1 MLPLRIHGRQGG
13 GAKAHRAALR
23 RRPRRRRPVRPL
35 SRAHPPGPA
44 AAAHPWMDAA
54 LLRPEARR
62 RGRQGLRLGARDVGL
77 QRRGAQPGHPAHC
90 HEEPAGGAAG
100 HGHRRHGEQLH
111 LPLHLRPRVYLGR
124 HARHRRRGRLVP
136 GQAAL
141 HQRVPSCRA
150 RTSPQVR
157 GQGGAHSA
165 RYVQRGHRAHP
176 AVGRR
181 RDQARR
187 QGYAG
192 LGPAR
197 RWRLRDAGRANLPS
211 LGCGAE
217 AHDARSVEPRWQ
229 GGPALLP
236 AGAAALAV
244 GGRHVGHRGGRRTH
258 HVAWQVRRVAAHSR
272 RRRRWLPRRARA
284 ERTLRAGQAG
294 RGHRREVRR
303 RRRRHPR
310 RDRRG
315 GRRRQGRCHGAS
327 PAGHRA
333 VGLDRRGLCRLP
345 APGRAAY
352 PVGRGPMEAAR
363 LGRWHDRGLL
373 RGRGAHRHL
382 RRVRLVQLQAR
393 AGRRQGRRLHG
404 PAEGCGGLRRA
415 GRG

>member
-1 MLPLRIHGRQGG
+1 MLPLRLHGRQGG

-77 QRRGAQPGHPAHC
+77 HPGGDATRHPAHRVEGVPGRALLPVA
-90 HEEPAGGAAG
+90 HQPRGQSA
-100 HGHRRHGEQLH
+100 H

-141 HQRVPSCRA
+141 HQRVPACRA

-197 RWRLRDAGRANLPS
+197 RWRLRDAG
-211 LGCGAE
+211 
-217 AHDARSVEPRWQ
+217 
-229 GGPALLP
+229 
-236 AGAAALAV
+236 
-244 GGRHVGHRGGRRTH
+244 
-258 HVAWQVRRVAAHSR
+258 
-272 RRRRWLPRRARA
+272 
-284 ERTLRAGQAG
+284 
-294 RGHRREVRR
+294 
-303 RRRRHPR
+303 
-310 RDRRG
+310 
-315 GRRRQGRCHGAS
+315 
-327 PAGHRA
+327 
-333 VGLDRRGLCRLP
+333 
-345 APGRAAY
+345 
-352 PVGRGPMEAAR
+352 
-363 LGRWHDRGLL
+363 
-373 RGRGAHRHL
+373 
-382 RRVRLVQLQAR
+382 
-393 AGRRQGRRLHG
+393 
-404 PAEGCGGLRRA
+404 
-415 GRG
+415 